1 MVAPN
6 STAIRPQPL
15 VDRLEFLKE
24 PHRMNKYTI
33 AQMMVRISMDIM
45 LSLATLF
52 GNNTRKI
59 KTEILENNSK
69 STALEVD
76 LDRFQMR

>member
-15 VDRLEFLKE
+15 VDILEFLKE

-52 GNNTRKI
+52 GNNTRKV